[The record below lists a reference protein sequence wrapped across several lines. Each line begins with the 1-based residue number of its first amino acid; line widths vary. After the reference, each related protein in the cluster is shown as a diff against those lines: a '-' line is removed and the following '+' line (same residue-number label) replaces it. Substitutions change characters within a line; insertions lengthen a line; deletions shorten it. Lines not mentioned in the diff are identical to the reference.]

1 MTKDEGKRTVSV
13 KIARHSPARNSSEPR
28 YETYEVECDEYATVL
43 DLLDQIQEQYDSS
56 LAYRYA
62 CRIGKCGICTATV
75 NGKTTLTCMTRVG
88 DADEIVVEPPGRQK
102 VLRDLVTER
111 AG

>member
-1 MTKDEGKRTVSV
+1 MTAEQRKRTVRV
-13 KIARHSPARNSSEPR
+13 RVARQPPENNTSPR
-28 YETYEVECDEYATVL
+28 YEVYDVERDEYATVL
-43 DLLDQIQEQYDSS
+43 DLLDQIREECDSS

-62 CRIGKCGICTATV
+62 CRIGKCGICTAVV
-75 NGKTTLTCMTRVG
+75 NGRTALTCMKRVK
-88 DADEIVVEPPGRQK
+88 DVEEVVVEPPAHQK